1 MKKADLV
8 RHEAI
13 MDSLDIVITGLG
25 AAGWHAAEMCDETL
39 SDLLAE
45 LRDIA
50 CETRDIVG
58 DSI

>member
-1 MKKADLV
+1 
-8 RHEAI
+8 